1 MRFACLKK
9 GLSTWNVFRGCPHRL
24 DPAQHQRLPS
34 CKQQRWQMLKLLEGL
49 GKTANIYN
57 AVRSGESL

>member
-9 GLSTWNVFRGCPHRL
+9 GLSTWNVFRGCPHRM

-34 CKQQRWQMLKLLEGL
+34 CKQQ